1 MLAHRVKATGQP
13 SASSVGL
20 IMIASTYNNLRENS
34 SELRGC
40 MKRVHWNVLKSAPIV
55 KEFHL
60 ELMEGV
66 E

>member
-1 MLAHRVKATGQP
+1 
-13 SASSVGL
+13 
-20 IMIASTYNNLRENS
+20 MIASTYNNLRENS